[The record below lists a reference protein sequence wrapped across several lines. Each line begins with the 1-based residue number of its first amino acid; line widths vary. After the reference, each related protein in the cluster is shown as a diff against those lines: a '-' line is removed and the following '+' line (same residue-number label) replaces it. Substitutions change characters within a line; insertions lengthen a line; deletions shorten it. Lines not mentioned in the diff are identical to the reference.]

1 MALKRKLRL
10 KKREF
15 SLVKNKG
22 KLVRGKEL
30 SLLIFFP
37 KKEKEARFGFLLSRR
52 VSSKA
57 VERNKLKRQLVAVVK
72 ELLPRFQKKAW
83 VIFLPHREMKNRNF
97 EEIKKETEEVLKK
110 GGLL

>member
-37 KKEKEARFGFLLSRR
+37 KKEKEVRFGFLLSRR

-57 VERNKLKRQLVAVVK
+57 VERNKLKRQLAAVVK
-72 ELLPRFQKKAW
+72 KLFPYFRKKAW
-83 VIFLPHREMKNRNF
+83 VIFLPRREMKNRGF
-97 EEIKKETEEVLKK
+97 EEIKKEVKEVLKK